1 VETEVGVV
9 RSPRAV
15 FPRGDESEVEFNGGS
30 GEAPAR
36 CVIAV
41 PNVRQPV
48 RDPDSVV
55 SSNQVVCGVAVA
67 LRQRVPH
74 SGGLLGVVQS
84 ASFGSLSTQVAF
96 AGFHDYMGG
105 MLAVAVFDE
114 AVVGVRVDALIR
126 PDRAVLWR

>member
-1 VETEVGVV
+1 MDMA

-15 FPRGDESEVEFNGGS
+15 FPRGDESKVESNGGS

-55 SSNQVVCGVAVA
+55 SSNQVVCGVAAA
-67 LRQRVPH
+67 LRWWVPYG
-74 SGGLLGVVQS
+74 GGLLWCGAVW
-84 ASFGSLSTQVAF
+84 FSLSLSA
-96 AGFHDYMGG
+96 
-105 MLAVAVFDE
+105 
-114 AVVGVRVDALIR
+114 
-126 PDRAVLWR
+126 